1 MTELTFALLKYGF
14 LILLWIF
21 IWLAVRSLRKDIET
35 FSPRPSR
42 ARRRREREVHK
53 AKAETPQAAA
63 PRPHR
68 QPSTSASSAASA
80 QPTLLVIIDGP
91 LAGSSVPLAEADI
104 TLGRAASNT
113 VVLDD
118 EFVSS
123 HHARV
128 YRDTLEAL
136 RNALAACRCPVFI
149 APGNH
154 DALLPGSPYLE
165 NGWPENV
172 HIFRTAEPERVSLP
186 ELDVYGAGFLRAEMP
201 AMLDGFRAADPSRL
215 NILVLHGDAENPASP
230 YDPVS
235 SAALAASGLDYA
247 ALGHIHRRGERRDG
261 GTLCAWPGCLMGRG
275 FDECGEK
282 GALLVS
288 AEKGAC
294 RTEFVPCGARRYE
307 RLSVPAGDDALAAV
321 RAALT
326 PELEGSCCRIEL
338 TGEAAPV
345 DLAALQAALEAQFFS
360 LDLRDR
366 TRPKQDLWEACGEDT
381 LRGHFLDGLHA
392 QFEAAETD
400 ERRQVVARAA
410 RLGLA
415 LMDGRE
421 VPL

>member
-1 MTELTFALLKYGF
+1 MVKLLHAADLHLDSAFSALPPEKAAQRRAEQRLVLERLTALSEGCA
-14 LILLWIF
+14 
-21 IWLAVRSLRKDIET
+21 AVL
-35 FSPRPSR
+35 
-42 ARRRREREVHK
+42 
-53 AKAETPQAAA
+53 
-63 PRPHR
+63 
-68 QPSTSASSAASA
+68 
-80 QPTLLVIIDGP
+80 
-91 LAGSSVPLAEADI
+91 LAGDLFDS
-104 TLGRAASNT
+104 
-113 VVLDD
+113 
-118 EFVSS
+118 
-123 HHARV
+123 ARV
-128 YRDTLEAL
+128 YRDTLE
-136 RNALAACRCPVFI
+136 ACRCPVFI

-186 ELDVYGAGFLRAEMP
+186 EFDVYGAGFLRAEMP
-201 AMLDGFRAADPSRL
+201 AMLDGFRAADPARL

-247 ALGHIHRRGERRDG
+247 ALGHIHRRGERRNG

-282 GALLVS
+282 GALLISV
-288 AEKGAC
+288 EKGAC

>member
-1 MTELTFALLKYGF
+1 MKVHTSNYRIVGFTES
-14 LILLWIF
+14 
-21 IWLAVRSLRKDIET
+21 V
-35 FSPRPSR
+35 SP
-42 ARRRREREVHK
+42 
-53 AKAETPQAAA
+53 
-63 PRPHR
+63 
-68 QPSTSASSAASA
+68 
-80 QPTLLVIIDGP
+80 
-91 LAGSSVPLAEADI
+91 
-104 TLGRAASNT
+104 
-113 VVLDD
+113 
-118 EFVSS
+118 
-123 HHARV
+123 
-128 YRDTLEAL
+128 
-136 RNALAACRCPVFI
+136 
-149 APGNH
+149 
-154 DALLPGSPYLE
+154 
-165 NGWPENV
+165 
-172 HIFRTAEPERVSLP
+172 
-186 ELDVYGAGFLRAEMP
+186 
-201 AMLDGFRAADPSRL
+201 
-215 NILVLHGDAENPASP
+215 
-230 YDPVS
+230 
-235 SAALAASGLDYA
+235 AALAASGLDYA

-288 AEKGAC
+288 VEKGAC

-345 DLAALQAALEAQFFS
+345 DLAALQAALEPQFFS

>member
-1 MTELTFALLKYGF
+1 MVKLLHAADLHLDSAFSALPPEKAAQRRAEQRLVLERLTALSEGCA
-14 LILLWIF
+14 
-21 IWLAVRSLRKDIET
+21 AVL
-35 FSPRPSR
+35 
-42 ARRRREREVHK
+42 
-53 AKAETPQAAA
+53 
-63 PRPHR
+63 
-68 QPSTSASSAASA
+68 
-80 QPTLLVIIDGP
+80 
-91 LAGSSVPLAEADI
+91 LAGDLFDS
-104 TLGRAASNT
+104 
-113 VVLDD
+113 
-118 EFVSS
+118 
-123 HHARV
+123 ARV

-136 RNALAACRCPVFI
+136 RAALAACRCPVFI

-172 HIFRTAEPERVSLP
+172 HIFRTAEPERISLP

-201 AMLDGFRAADPSRL
+201 AMLDGFRVADPARL

-338 TGEAAPV
+338 SGEAAPV
-345 DLAALQAALEAQFFS
+345 DLAALQAALEPQFFS

>member
-1 MTELTFALLKYGF
+1 MVKLLHAADLHLDSAFSALPPEKAVQRRAEQRLVLERLTALSEGCA
-14 LILLWIF
+14 
-21 IWLAVRSLRKDIET
+21 AVL
-35 FSPRPSR
+35 
-42 ARRRREREVHK
+42 
-53 AKAETPQAAA
+53 
-63 PRPHR
+63 
-68 QPSTSASSAASA
+68 
-80 QPTLLVIIDGP
+80 
-91 LAGSSVPLAEADI
+91 LAGDLFDS
-104 TLGRAASNT
+104 
-113 VVLDD
+113 
-118 EFVSS
+118 
-123 HHARV
+123 ARV

-172 HIFRTAEPERVSLP
+172 HIFRTAEPERISLP
-186 ELDVYGAGFLRAEMP
+186 ELDIYGAGFLRAEMP

-230 YDPVS
+230 YNPVS
-235 SAALAASGLDYA
+235 PAELAASGLDYA

-307 RLSVPAGDDALAAV
+307 RLSVPAGEDALAAV

-338 TGEAAPV
+338 TGERPPSILPPCRRRWSRSFSVWTCATARGRSRTFGRPAARTHCAV
-345 DLAALQAALEAQFFS
+345 TSSTDCTRS
-360 LDLRDR
+360 L
-366 TRPKQDLWEACGEDT
+366 RPQKQTKGGRSSRA
-381 LRGHFLDGLHA
+381 LRGS
-392 QFEAAETD
+392 
-400 ERRQVVARAA
+400 
-410 RLGLA
+410 A
-415 LMDGRE
+415 L
-421 VPL
+421 P

>member
-1 MTELTFALLKYGF
+1 
-14 LILLWIF
+14 
-21 IWLAVRSLRKDIET
+21 
-35 FSPRPSR
+35 
-42 ARRRREREVHK
+42 
-53 AKAETPQAAA
+53 
-63 PRPHR
+63 
-68 QPSTSASSAASA
+68 
-80 QPTLLVIIDGP
+80 
-91 LAGSSVPLAEADI
+91 
-104 TLGRAASNT
+104 
-113 VVLDD
+113 
-118 EFVSS
+118 
-123 HHARV
+123 
-128 YRDTLEAL
+128 
-136 RNALAACRCPVFI
+136 
-149 APGNH
+149 
-154 DALLPGSPYLE
+154 
-165 NGWPENV
+165 
-172 HIFRTAEPERVSLP
+172 
-186 ELDVYGAGFLRAEMP
+186 
-201 AMLDGFRAADPSRL
+201 
-215 NILVLHGDAENPASP
+215 
-230 YDPVS
+230 
-235 SAALAASGLDYA
+235 
-247 ALGHIHRRGERRDG
+247 
-261 GTLCAWPGCLMGRG
+261 MGRG

-294 RTEFVPCGARRYE
+294 RMEFVPCGARRYE

-345 DLAALQAALEAQFFS
+345 DLAALQAALEPQFFS

>member
-1 MTELTFALLKYGF
+1 ML
-14 LILLWIF
+14 
-21 IWLAVRSLRKDIET
+21 
-35 FSPRPSR
+35 
-42 ARRRREREVHK
+42 
-53 AKAETPQAAA
+53 
-63 PRPHR
+63 
-68 QPSTSASSAASA
+68 
-80 QPTLLVIIDGP
+80 
-91 LAGSSVPLAEADI
+91 LAGDLFDS
-104 TLGRAASNT
+104 
-113 VVLDD
+113 
-118 EFVSS
+118 
-123 HHARV
+123 ARV

-136 RNALAACRCPVFI
+136 RAALAACRCPVFI

-186 ELDVYGAGFLRAEMP
+186 ELDIYGAGFLRAEMP
-201 AMLDGFRAADPSRL
+201 AMLDGFRVADPARL

>member
-1 MTELTFALLKYGF
+1 M
-14 LILLWIF
+14 
-21 IWLAVRSLRKDIET
+21 
-35 FSPRPSR
+35 
-42 ARRRREREVHK
+42 
-53 AKAETPQAAA
+53 
-63 PRPHR
+63 
-68 QPSTSASSAASA
+68 
-80 QPTLLVIIDGP
+80 
-91 LAGSSVPLAEADI
+91 
-104 TLGRAASNT
+104 
-113 VVLDD
+113 
-118 EFVSS
+118 
-123 HHARV
+123 
-128 YRDTLEAL
+128 
-136 RNALAACRCPVFI
+136 
-149 APGNH
+149 
-154 DALLPGSPYLE
+154 
-165 NGWPENV
+165 
-172 HIFRTAEPERVSLP
+172 
-186 ELDVYGAGFLRAEMP
+186 
-201 AMLDGFRAADPSRL
+201 
-215 NILVLHGDAENPASP
+215 LHGDAENPASP

-235 SAALAASGLDYA
+235 PAALAASGLDYA

-307 RLSVPAGDDALAAV
+307 RLSVPAGEDALAAV

-345 DLAALQAALEAQFFS
+345 DLAALQAALEPQFFS